1 MSFLRLLL
9 EWPGFAT
16 LSYSVIQCTAAV
28 PLPGTWFLQESLFWE
43 NIIYFANIPDF
54 LKTIRRIPMG
64 FIGFSLKNHA
74 KAYVSLSAANPRP
87 PTTGWA
93 GGCCRLEAYLGPES
107 THRCCRLV
115 GQDAPKPSKTKL
127 LGCLGPTGPHGGPH
141 RGPGRHTPPGVPV
154 TSDEA
159 RWPLSHD
166 EAR

>member
-1 MSFLRLLL
+1 MAKEMSFLRLLL

-74 KAYVSLSAANPRP
+74 KAYVSLSAANPHP
-87 PTTGWA
+87 PTT
-93 GGCCRLEAYLGPES
+93 YLMTATES
-107 THRCCRLV
+107 L
-115 GQDAPKPSKTKL
+115 
-127 LGCLGPTGPHGGPH
+127 
-141 RGPGRHTPPGVPV
+141 
-154 TSDEA
+154 TSN
-159 RWPLSHD
+159 
-166 EAR
+166 